1 MAKKTKKSSTKLS
14 VTDYEKLG
22 RTLESIFEGG
32 YINHWRV
39 YRINFV
45 RGLLFGF
52 GATLGGTIVVTFLV
66 WFLSLFGEIPL
77 IGALFDTVSDS
88 IQQ

>member
-1 MAKKTKKSSTKLS
+1 MAHKDTKSLS

-39 YRINFV
+39 YKINLI
-45 RGLLFGF
+45 RGIFFG
-52 GATLGGTIVVTFLV
+52 LGTVIGSTIFIALV
-66 WFLSLFGEIPL
+66 IWFLSFFAEIKI
-77 IGALFDTVSDS
+77 IGDLAETIRNS
-88 IQQ
+88 INK